1 MQLSDIQDQVRALLS
16 VSNSDPFYAD
26 SKVTAFVNS
35 VNRRQSARKPWPWLE
50 KQVTLN
56 TVAGT
61 KSYGLP
67 ADHRT
72 TLEINGADRS
82 LEVFSRRE
90 HVRLQERSGAPAA
103 YVVRNNDIHLLPT
116 PNDAEALV
124 HLYIATPAALVNGT
138 DEPEIPDAFVDWLI
152 TETAIQFAIAVGD
165 SERVDALGRIAS
177 WWWDSI
183 RDEVRQT
190 RGSTRIRRRRDW

>member
-26 SKVTAFVNS
+26 SKVTAFINS

-50 KQVTLN
+50 TQATLN

-61 KSYGLP
+61 KSYDLP
-67 ADHRT
+67 ANHRT
-72 TLEINGADRS
+72 TLEINGADRT
-82 LEVFSRRE
+82 LEVFSRRD
-90 HVRLQERSGAPAA
+90 HARLQTSSGTPVA
-103 YVVRNNDIHLLPT
+103 YVVRNNDVHLLPT
-116 PNDAEALV
+116 PVEAEALV
-124 HLYIATPAALVNGT
+124 HLYIATPATLVAGT
-138 DEPEIPDAFVDWLI
+138 DVPEIPDAFVDWLI

-183 RDEVRQT
+183 QDEVRQT

>member
-1 MQLSDIQDQVRALLS
+1 MQLSDIRDQVRALLS
-16 VSNSDPFYAD
+16 VNNSDPFYVD
-26 SKVTAFVNS
+26 TKVTSFINS

-50 KQVTLN
+50 KQVTLS

-61 KSYGLP
+61 EAYDLP

-72 TLEINGADRS
+72 TLEINGENRT
-82 LEVFSRRE
+82 LEVFNARS
-90 HVRLQERSGAPAA
+90 HARLQQFSQRPAA

-116 PNDAEALV
+116 PSEAEDLV
-124 HLYIATPAALVNGT
+124 HLYIASPAALVNDT

-165 SERVDALGRIAS
+165 SEKVDSLGRIAA

-183 RDEVRQT
+183 KDEVRQT
-190 RGSTRIRRRRDW
+190 RGSSRIRRRRDW